1 MRPSAVI
8 ALIGALSVLP
18 ARAASEGETPTV
30 IYRWLIGERW
40 VRERGPEGPA
50 DVNNNFSFTTGAE
63 IVFGRWRAGYNFSN
77 YPGYGYPRH
86 GAAVQEH
93 EFYGAVVLRGG
104 RGYSWRLAAG
114 PILSRANIS
123 EGGVEPM
130 PTLGKSSFFLRP
142 SAATEL
148 AWFPTRRQTLAGR
161 LRYRRRIKA
170 ANWSYRPSS
179 YGLSCDSLEA
189 RASWKYV
196 LWPVFSADVVA
207 AAVRD
212 GTARGFGPHYM
223 GEVYPPATELHL
235 YAGGTFYL
243 SALAKRR

>member
-1 MRPSAVI
+1 MRPAAVV
-8 ALIGALSVLP
+8 ALIGALSISA
-18 ARAASEGETPTV
+18 ARAASEGKTPTV

-40 VRERGPEGPA
+40 VREKGPDGPA
-50 DVNNNFSFTTGAE
+50 DVNNNFSFTAGAE
-63 IVFGRWRAGYNFSN
+63 IVFGRWGAGYNFSN
-77 YPGYGYPRH
+77 YPGYGYPGH

-93 EFYGAVVLRGG
+93 EFYGAVVLAGG

-114 PILSRANIS
+114 PILSRANFT
-123 EGGVEPM
+123 EEGVEPM
-130 PTLGKSSFFLRP
+130 PGFGKSSFFLRP

-148 AWFPTRRQTLAGR
+148 AWFPNRRQTLGGR
-161 LRYRRRIKA
+161 LRYRRRVKA

-189 RASWKYV
+189 RASWKFFP
-196 LWPVFSADVVA
+196 WPVFSADVVA

-212 GTARGFGPHYM
+212 GAARGFGPYCM
-223 GEVYPPATELHL
+223 GEVYPPATEFHL

-243 SALAKRR
+243 SALAERR